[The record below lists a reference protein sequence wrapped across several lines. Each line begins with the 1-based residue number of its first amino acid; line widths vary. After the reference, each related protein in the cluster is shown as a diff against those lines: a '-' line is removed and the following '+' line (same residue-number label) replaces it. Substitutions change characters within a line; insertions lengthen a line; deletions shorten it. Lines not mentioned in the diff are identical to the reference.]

1 MIARFIAICLLAACP
16 PAAFAGVTAITI
28 ELLPQVKVRSAQ
40 VTLGQVAY
48 LTSSDLPALRR
59 LLAVPLG
66 TAPVAGNTVSLD
78 RATLTRWLRSQ
89 AGLRDGHIQWA
100 GAQASAI
107 TTATRELGG
116 HEIEQAAR
124 EALQSWLS
132 ERSQRAEVR
141 ALAVPRD
148 LQLPEGAAE
157 LVVRPIDDTQPR
169 KRMLV
174 WVDVWAGGRFVRTLP
189 VSFEVSAWAIVP
201 ASSSGAPA
209 GAPLDVR
216 ALALSEVDV
225 TLLPA
230 AAIPAGALPAM
241 ASTGAQR
248 LRRPVHPGEALTVRH
263 LESVPAVERG
273 QWLTARSVAGS
284 VALESRVE
292 ALQDGR
298 VGQTVRV
305 KQANS
310 ANSISARVTGPG
322 QVEVQ
327 P

>member
-1 MIARFIAICLLAACP
+1 MFARFIALCLLAALP
-16 PAAFAGVTAITI
+16 PTVFAGVAAVTI

-48 LTSSDLPALRR
+48 LTSSELPVIKR

-66 TAPVAGNTVSLD
+66 MAPVAGNTVTLD
-78 RATLTRWLRSQ
+78 RATLARWLRSQ

-100 GAQASAI
+100 GAPVSAI

-116 HEIEQAAR
+116 HEIEQTAR
-124 EALQSWLS
+124 QALRSWLS
-132 ERSQRAEVR
+132 QRSERAELR

-148 LQLPEGAAE
+148 LQLPEGTAE

-189 VSFEVSAWAIVP
+189 VSFEVSAWAVVP

-216 ALALSEVDV
+216 TIDLREVDV

-230 AAIPAGALPAM
+230 PAMAAGALPAM
-241 ASTGAQR
+241 VSTSSQR
-248 LRRPVHPGEALTVRH
+248 LRRAVQPGEALTVRH

-273 QWLTARSVAGS
+273 QWITARSVAGS

-310 ANSISARVTGPG
+310 AHAISARVTGPG